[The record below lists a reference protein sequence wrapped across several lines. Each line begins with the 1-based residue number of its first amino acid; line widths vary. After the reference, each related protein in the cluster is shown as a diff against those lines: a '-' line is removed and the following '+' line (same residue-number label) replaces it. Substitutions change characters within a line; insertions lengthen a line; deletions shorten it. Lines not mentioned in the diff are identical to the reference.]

1 MKVGVIIPNF
11 SAPADPATIVAVAQ
25 AAEELGFDSVW
36 TTDHIMMPRGLDEP
50 YGHIYEALIT
60 LAYIAGVTKR
70 VELGTSVIVLPP
82 RNPVLIAKETAS
94 LDALSSGRLIFGIGA
109 GWMER
114 EFGFLGSRF
123 DDRGARF
130 EEYLLAIREYW
141 TAPDPSFD
149 GQYVKFSDVNVSPR
163 PARPG
168 GPPIWIG
175 GSSRP
180 ALRRAATLADG
191 WHPVGISLDAFRDGM
206 ARVRELAKGRNVV
219 GSLRTRVAV
228 GRTLPEARTAQ
239 GAVIQKID
247 GPAETVVER
256 LRAYGEAG
264 LEHLVAHFGD
274 NTADSIIADMRRFA
288 EEALPAL

>member
-1 MKVGVIIPNF
+1 
-11 SAPADPATIVAVAQ
+11 
-25 AAEELGFDSVW
+25 
-36 TTDHIMMPRGLDEP
+36 
-50 YGHIYEALIT
+50 
-60 LAYIAGVTKR
+60 
-70 VELGTSVIVLPP
+70 
-82 RNPVLIAKETAS
+82 
-94 LDALSSGRLIFGIGA
+94 
-109 GWMER
+109 MEQ

-130 EEYLLAIREYW
+130 EEYIHVLREYW
-141 TAPDPSFD
+141 TAENPSFE
-149 GQYVKFSDVNVSPR
+149 GQYVRFSDVNVSPR

-180 ALRRAATLADG
+180 ALRRAATIADG
-191 WHPVGISLDAFRDGM
+191 WHPVGISLKAFRDGM
-206 ARVRELAKGRNVV
+206 ARVRELAKGRDVV

-247 GPAETVVER
+247 GSADEVVQR

-264 LEHLVAHFGD
+264 LDHLVAHFGD
-274 NTADSIIADMRRFA
+274 NTADSIMADMRRFA
-288 EEALPAL
+288 EEVRPAL

>member
-11 SAPADPATIVAVAQ
+11 SAPADPASMVAVAQ
-25 AAEELGFDSVW
+25 AADELGYDSIW
-36 TTDHIMMPRGLDEP
+36 TTDHIMMPRGYDEP
-50 YGHIYEALIT
+50 YGHIYEALLT
-60 LAYIAGVTKR
+60 LAYLAAVTRR

-94 LDALSSGRLIFGIGA
+94 LDALSNGRLIFGIGA
-109 GWMER
+109 GWMEQ
-114 EFGFLGSRF
+114 EFGYLGSRF

-141 TAPDPSFD
+141 TSPEPSFQ
-149 GQYVKFSDVNVSPR
+149 GQYVTFSNVNVSPR
-163 PARPG
+163 PVRPG

-191 WHPVGISLDAFRDGM
+191 WHPVGISLEAFRDGM
-206 ARVRELAKGRNVV
+206 SRVRALARGREVV

-247 GPAETVVER
+247 GEAEAVAARIKE
-256 LRAYGEAG
+256 YGEAG
-264 LEHLVAHFGD
+264 LEHLAAHFGD
-274 NTADSIIADMRRFA
+274 NTAASMIADMRRFA
-288 EEALPAL
+288 QEVRPAL

>member
-149 GQYVKFSDVNVSPR
+149 GQVRQILRRQRLAQASPTGRSTDLDWRVKST
-163 PARPG
+163 
-168 GPPIWIG
+168 
-175 GSSRP
+175 